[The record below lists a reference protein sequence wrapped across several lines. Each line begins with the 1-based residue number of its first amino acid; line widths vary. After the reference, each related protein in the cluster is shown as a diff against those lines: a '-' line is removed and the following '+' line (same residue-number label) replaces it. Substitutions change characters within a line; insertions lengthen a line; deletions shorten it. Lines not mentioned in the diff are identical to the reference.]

1 MYKHITDRAEYIHH
15 LEVSNLPISH
25 GENSIKIKL
34 FDKELLVNKD
44 DVWLRHLHLKVTD
57 ICNAKCN
64 FCVEKDSHIKS
75 DPKRFLQQTDAML
88 YEMEKAGILFSVSV
102 TGGEPML
109 FDDLIGLYNI
119 LEYHDIKFLTMNTNG
134 EYLRNKIN
142 WIDGLFDFIDISRH
156 SLSDYRNCKIFDCDM
171 PSVSELIEL
180 RQNMKKTK
188 MRLQCVMVDMHNI
201 DDFLQFV
208 DQFSFADDLSFRRLM
223 KVPNQGYDTND
234 DLYFEILDYAYNNF
248 EFKEQT
254 IQDYYVYE
262 IWNNGTTD
270 ITFSYSD
277 MSMLLKNEETEDDRI
292 CREFIIHPNGTI
304 TGSWNINNKII
315 KV

>member
-1 MYKHITDRAEYIHH
+1 MYKHITDKTEYIHH

-44 DVWLRHLHLKVTD
+44 VWLRHLHLKVTD

-75 DPKRFLQQTDAML
+75 DAKRFLQQTDAML

-119 LEYHDIKFLTMNTNG
+119 LEYHDIKFLTMNTNAT
-134 EYLRNKIN
+134 LLMRNLDL
-142 WIDGLFDFIDISRH
+142 IDGLFDFVDISRH
-156 SLSDYRNCKIFDCDM
+156 SLSEYNNCKIFDRDM
-171 PSVSELIEL
+171 PTITDLMEIKSKM
-180 RQNMKKTK
+180 QKTK
-188 MRLQCVMVDMHNI
+188 MRLQCVMVDIHNI
-201 DDFLQFV
+201 DDFLHFV

-223 KVPNQGYDTND
+223 KIPNQNYDTND
-234 DLYFEILDYAYNNF
+234 SLYFEILDYAYNHF

-262 IWNNGTTD
+262 IWNNGMID
-270 ITFSYSD
+270 ITFSYSN
-277 MSMLLKNEETEDDRI
+277 MNMLLNHEPNEDERI
-292 CREFIIHPNGTI
+292 CREFVVHPNGTI

-315 KV
+315 KL